1 MSHNILNDIS
11 KVYLEQVVDEGKA
24 DKKLPEY
31 KRSGARTERYGNP
44 HGSVG
49 SGPQRDRRAEHE
61 ERRGVK
67 KEEFVDEAVPGRGG
81 GSMVGKPGGPPPRPS
96 RTSPKNPKDSVYSNE
111 YRENQKKRNQSR
123 FGTKSPVEEALDEAK
138 KKPMIKVSVPE
149 KKLGYRVAD
158 IGPDGKEYNVKTY
171 GSYKEALDPVGQ
183 EDADIDNDGKKN
195 TKTDKYLHNRRKVVG
210 KAIQKEALDPVGQE
224 DADIDNDGDTDKSDK
239 YLHNRRK
246 VVGRAISKKKVK
258 EGFSNWRNDLA
269 EVMDDIEAAKKVEVK
284 KIKNKITI
292 CPTIKDSV
300 ENLGGTLLE
309 IVELDELDYIVENVY
324 TELLDDGYDEDEIE
338 EALEYAL
345 TEAKVTFGHDTP
357 TTEKKKQG
365 LLGTA
370 KKYLSN
376 LKKSAKQA
384 VATGARKVAK
394 GALGVA
400 RKMEGGDTTP
410 SPAQTKPRS
419 ASTYRGAG
427 AGTKERVSS
436 GSYTPPTQK
445 KAKPAQPV
453 SDPWEGSASTP
464 KAKAKPAPKA
474 KAKPAPKRKKSKLDD
489 LIGSIQNEQMQIDE
503 KSLSKAQQRFMG
515 MVYATKSGEMKAP
528 SSEVASAAAGMTT
541 KQAKDFAKT
550 KHKGLPEKK
559 VSEQMLP
566 EPTTEPVNSM
576 VDKKTELLD
585 KSKIAN
591 LKMIQQK
598 KQQIDRQKLQMQKSG
613 KLPLEASYQPEG
625 GQISEVE
632 RQDNTKMFV
641 DRVNAMN
648 TPAFEKGW
656 KNSPS
661 NPNSPNYDPKKVMHP
676 KK

>member
-11 KVYLEQVVDEGKA
+11 KVYLEQVAVDEGKVELKQRNKNEMQRKA
-24 DKKLPEY
+24 GNLGREVVSTPKTKKY
-31 KRSGARTERYGNP
+31 AAKRDAAMNRMVKLVSTIASDDERK
-44 HGSVG
+44 
-49 SGPQRDRRAEHE
+49 RFDRMPTR
-61 ERRGVK
+61 
-67 KEEFVDEAVPGRGG
+67 EEFVG
-81 GSMVGKPGGPPPRPS
+81 
-96 RTSPKNPKDSVYSNE
+96 
-111 YRENQKKRNQSR
+111 
-123 FGTKSPVEEALDEAK
+123 EEK
-138 KKPMIKVSVPE
+138 KKPMVKVSVPKE
-149 KKLGYRVAD
+149 KLGYKVAD
-158 IGPDGKEYNVKTY
+158 IGPGGKEYNVKTY
-171 GSYKEALDPVGQ
+171 GAYKEALDPVGQ
-183 EDADIDNDGKKN
+183 EN
-195 TKTDKYLHNRRKVVG
+195 
-210 KAIQKEALDPVGQE
+210 
-224 DADIDNDGDTDKSDK
+224 ADIDNDGDTDKSDK

-246 VVGRAISKKKVK
+246 VVGKAISKKKVK

-269 EVMDDIEAAKKVEVK
+269 EVMDDIEAAKKVEEK
-284 KIKNKITI
+284 KNIKNKITI
-292 CPTIKDSV
+292 NPTIKDSV

-445 KAKPAQPV
+445 KAKPAPE
-453 SDPWEGSASTP
+453 P
-464 KAKAKPAPKA
+464 
-474 KAKPAPKRKKSKLDD
+474 KAKPAPKRKRSKLDD

-503 KSLSKAQQRFMG
+503 KALSKAQQRFMG

-528 SSEVASAAAGMTT
+528 SPEVASAAAGMTT

-576 VDKKTELLD
+576 VDKKVELLN

-625 GQISEVE
+625 EQISEVE

>member
-1 MSHNILNDIS
+1 MSMNILNDIS
-11 KVYLEQVVDEGKA
+11 KVYLEQVVDEGKVELKDRNKTA
-24 DKKLPEY
+24 MQRKAGNLGREVVSTPNTKKNAVKRTAAMDRMGKLVSAIASDDEDK
-31 KRSGARTERYGNP
+31 RF
-44 HGSVG
+44 
-49 SGPQRDRRAEHE
+49 DRMPTR
-61 ERRGVK
+61 
-67 KEEFVDEAVPGRGG
+67 EEFVG
-81 GSMVGKPGGPPPRPS
+81 
-96 RTSPKNPKDSVYSNE
+96 
-111 YRENQKKRNQSR
+111 
-123 FGTKSPVEEALDEAK
+123 EAK
-138 KKPMIKVSVPE
+138 KKPMIKVEVPKE
-149 KKLGYRVAD
+149 KLGYKVAD
-158 IGPDGKEYNVKTY
+158 IGPGGKEYNVKTY
-171 GSYKEALDPVGQ
+171 GAY
-183 EDADIDNDGKKN
+183 
-195 TKTDKYLHNRRKVVG
+195 
-210 KAIQKEALDPVGQE
+210 KEALDPVGQE

-246 VVGRAISKKKVK
+246 VVGKAISKKKVK

-269 EVMDDIEAAKKVEVK
+269 EVMDDIEAAKKVEEK
-284 KIKNKITI
+284 KNIKNKITI
-292 CPTIKDSV
+292 NPTIKDSV

-384 VATGARKVAK
+384 VATGARN
-394 GALGVA
+394 VA
-400 RKMEGGDTTP
+400 RRMGNVGNGDDKP
-410 SPAQTKPRS
+410 SKTSTAQRKP
-419 ASTYRGAG
+419 STYRGAG

-445 KAKPAQPV
+445 K
-453 SDPWEGSASTP
+453 T
-464 KAKAKPAPKA
+464 
-474 KAKPAPKRKKSKLDD
+474 KPAPKRKRSKLDD

-503 KSLSKAQQRFMG
+503 KALSKAQQRFMG

-625 GQISEVE
+625 EQISEVE

>member
-11 KVYLEQVVDEGKA
+11 KVYLEQVVDEGKVELKDRNKNEMQRKA
-24 DKKLPEY
+24 GNLGREVVSTPKTKKY
-31 KRSGARTERYGNP
+31 AAKRDAAMNRMVKLVSTIASDDERK
-44 HGSVG
+44 
-49 SGPQRDRRAEHE
+49 RFDRMPTR
-61 ERRGVK
+61 
-67 KEEFVDEAVPGRGG
+67 EEFV
-81 GSMVGKPGGPPPRPS
+81 
-96 RTSPKNPKDSVYSNE
+96 
-111 YRENQKKRNQSR
+111 
-123 FGTKSPVEEALDEAK
+123 DEAK
-138 KKPMIKVSVPE
+138 KKPMIKVEVPKE
-149 KKLGYRVAD
+149 KLGYKVAD
-158 IGPDGKEYNVKTY
+158 IGPGGKEYNVKTY
-171 GSYKEALDPVGQ
+171 GAY
-183 EDADIDNDGKKN
+183 
-195 TKTDKYLHNRRKVVG
+195 
-210 KAIQKEALDPVGQE
+210 KEALDPVGQE

-246 VVGRAISKKKVK
+246 VVGKAISKKKVK

-269 EVMDDIEAAKKVEVK
+269 EVMDDIEAAKKVEEK
-284 KIKNKITI
+284 KNIKNKITI
-292 CPTIKDSV
+292 NPTIKDSV

-400 RKMEGGDTTP
+400 RKMEGGDTSP

-464 KAKAKPAPKA
+464 KTKTKPAPKA
-474 KAKPAPKRKKSKLDD
+474 KAKPAPKRKRSKLDD

-503 KSLSKAQQRFMG
+503 KALSKAQQRFMG

-625 GQISEVE
+625 EQISEVE

>member
-11 KVYLEQVVDEGKA
+11 KVYLEQVAVDEGKVELKQRNKNEMQRKA
-24 DKKLPEY
+24 GNLGREVVSTPKTKKY
-31 KRSGARTERYGNP
+31 AAKRDAAMNRMVKLVSTIASDDERK
-44 HGSVG
+44 
-49 SGPQRDRRAEHE
+49 RFDRMPTR
-61 ERRGVK
+61 
-67 KEEFVDEAVPGRGG
+67 EEFV
-81 GSMVGKPGGPPPRPS
+81 
-96 RTSPKNPKDSVYSNE
+96 
-111 YRENQKKRNQSR
+111 
-123 FGTKSPVEEALDEAK
+123 DEAK
-138 KKPMIKVSVPE
+138 KKPMIKVEVPKE
-149 KKLGYRVAD
+149 KLGYKVAD
-158 IGPDGKEYNVKTY
+158 IGPGGKEYNVKTY
-171 GSYKEALDPVGQ
+171 GAY
-183 EDADIDNDGKKN
+183 
-195 TKTDKYLHNRRKVVG
+195 
-210 KAIQKEALDPVGQE
+210 KEALDPVGQE

-246 VVGRAISKKKVK
+246 VVGKAISKKKVK

-269 EVMDDIEAAKKVEVK
+269 EVMDDIEAAKKVEEK
-284 KIKNKITI
+284 KNIKNKITI
-292 CPTIKDSV
+292 NPTIKDSV

-464 KAKAKPAPKA
+464 KAKAKPAPKPAPKA
-474 KAKPAPKRKKSKLDD
+474 KAKPAPKRKRSKLDD
-489 LIGSIQNEQMQIDE
+489 LIGSIRNEEMQIDE
-503 KSLSKAQQRFMG
+503 KALSKAQQRFMG

-625 GQISEVE
+625 EQISEVE

>member
-11 KVYLEQVVDEGKA
+11 KVYLEQVAVDEGKVELKQRNKNEMQRKA
-24 DKKLPEY
+24 GNLGREVVSTPKTKKY
-31 KRSGARTERYGNP
+31 AAKRDAAMNRMVKLVSTIASDDERK
-44 HGSVG
+44 
-49 SGPQRDRRAEHE
+49 RFDRMPTR
-61 ERRGVK
+61 
-67 KEEFVDEAVPGRGG
+67 EEFVG
-81 GSMVGKPGGPPPRPS
+81 
-96 RTSPKNPKDSVYSNE
+96 
-111 YRENQKKRNQSR
+111 
-123 FGTKSPVEEALDEAK
+123 EAK
-138 KKPMIKVSVPE
+138 KKPMIKISVPPE
-149 KKLGYRVAD
+149 KLGYREAS
-158 IGPDGKEYNVKTY
+158 IGPDGKEYNVKY
-171 GSYKEALDPVGQ
+171 HGAMK
-183 EDADIDNDGKKN
+183 
-195 TKTDKYLHNRRKVVG
+195 
-210 KAIQKEALDPVGQE
+210 KEALDPVGQE

-269 EVMDDIEAAKKVEVK
+269 EVMDDIEAAKKVEEK
-284 KIKNKITI
+284 KNIKNKITI
-292 CPTIKDSV
+292 NPTIKDSV

-400 RKMEGGDTTP
+400 RKMEGGDTSP

-445 KAKPAQPV
+445 KAKP
-453 SDPWEGSASTP
+453 T
-464 KAKAKPAPKA
+464 PKA
-474 KAKPAPKRKKSKLDD
+474 KAKPAPKRKRSKLDD

-503 KSLSKAQQRFMG
+503 KALSKAQQRFMG

-625 GQISEVE
+625 EQIYEKKSQEKKK
-632 RQDNTKMFV
+632 RPNANTHNPKYANPQT
-641 DRVNAMN
+641 DTNSLSGSGGSRVR
-648 TPAFEKGW
+648 TSDKDWDE
-656 KNSPS
+656 
-661 NPNSPNYDPKKVMHP
+661 
-676 KK
+676 

>member
-11 KVYLEQVVDEGKA
+11 KVYLEQVAVDEGKVELKQRNKNEMQRKA
-24 DKKLPEY
+24 GNLGREVVSTPKTKKY
-31 KRSGARTERYGNP
+31 AAKRDAAMNRMVKLVSTIASDDERK
-44 HGSVG
+44 
-49 SGPQRDRRAEHE
+49 RFDRMPTR
-61 ERRGVK
+61 
-67 KEEFVDEAVPGRGG
+67 EEFVG
-81 GSMVGKPGGPPPRPS
+81 
-96 RTSPKNPKDSVYSNE
+96 
-111 YRENQKKRNQSR
+111 
-123 FGTKSPVEEALDEAK
+123 EEK
-138 KKPMIKVSVPE
+138 KKPMVKVSVPKE
-149 KKLGYRVAD
+149 KLGYKVAD
-158 IGPDGKEYNVKTY
+158 IGPGGKEYNVKTY
-171 GSYKEALDPVGQ
+171 GAYKEALDPVGQ
-183 EDADIDNDGKKN
+183 EN
-195 TKTDKYLHNRRKVVG
+195 
-210 KAIQKEALDPVGQE
+210 
-224 DADIDNDGDTDKSDK
+224 ADIDNDGDTDKSDK

-246 VVGRAISKKKVK
+246 VVGKAISKKKVK

-269 EVMDDIEAAKKVEVK
+269 EVMDDIEAAKKVEEK
-284 KIKNKITI
+284 KNIKNKITI
-292 CPTIKDSV
+292 NPTIKDSV

-445 KAKPAQPV
+445 KAKPA
-453 SDPWEGSASTP
+453 
-464 KAKAKPAPKA
+464 PAPKA
-474 KAKPAPKRKKSKLDD
+474 KAKPAPKRKRSKLDD

-503 KSLSKAQQRFMG
+503 KALSKAQQRFMG

-576 VDKKTELLD
+576 VDKKVELLN

-625 GQISEVE
+625 EQISEVE

-648 TPAFEKGW
+648 TSAFEKGW

>member
-11 KVYLEQVVDEGKA
+11 KVYLEQVAVDEGKVELKQRNKNEMQRKA
-24 DKKLPEY
+24 GNLGREVVSTPKTKKYAAKRDAAMNRMVKLVSTIASDDEDKRF
-31 KRSGARTERYGNP
+31 KRLGQSPAHN
-44 HGSVG
+44 
-49 SGPQRDRRAEHE
+49 
-61 ERRGVK
+61 
-67 KEEFVDEAVPGRGG
+67 EEFVDETEPDSFGRPGGKYGGVKKGG
-81 GSMVGKPGGPPPRPS
+81 GYDKGYQAM
-96 RTSPKNPKDSVYSNE
+96 
-111 YRENQKKRNQSR
+111 QKKL
-123 FGTKSPVEEALDEAK
+123 KELD
-138 KKPMIKVSVPE
+138 KV
-149 KKLGYRVAD
+149 K
-158 IGPDGKEYNVKTY
+158 
-171 GSYKEALDPVGQ
+171 
-183 EDADIDNDGKKN
+183 
-195 TKTDKYLHNRRKVVG
+195 
-210 KAIQKEALDPVGQE
+210 KEALDPVGQE

-246 VVGRAISKKKVK
+246 VVGKAISKKKVK

-269 EVMDDIEAAKKVEVK
+269 EVMDDIEAAKKVEEK
-284 KIKNKITI
+284 KNIKNKITI
-292 CPTIKDSV
+292 NPTIKDSV

-445 KAKPAQPV
+445 KAKPA
-453 SDPWEGSASTP
+453 
-464 KAKAKPAPKA
+464 PAPKA
-474 KAKPAPKRKKSKLDD
+474 KAKPAPKRKRSKLDD

-503 KSLSKAQQRFMG
+503 KALSKAQQRFMG

-576 VDKKTELLD
+576 VDKKVELLN

-625 GQISEVE
+625 EQISEVE

>member
-11 KVYLEQVVDEGKA
+11 KVYLEQVAVDEGKVELKQRNKNEMQRKA
-24 DKKLPEY
+24 GNLGREVVSTPKTKKY
-31 KRSGARTERYGNP
+31 AAKRDAAMNRMVKLVSTIASDDERK
-44 HGSVG
+44 
-49 SGPQRDRRAEHE
+49 RFDRMPTR
-61 ERRGVK
+61 
-67 KEEFVDEAVPGRGG
+67 EEFV
-81 GSMVGKPGGPPPRPS
+81 
-96 RTSPKNPKDSVYSNE
+96 
-111 YRENQKKRNQSR
+111 
-123 FGTKSPVEEALDEAK
+123 DEAK
-138 KKPMIKVSVPE
+138 KKPMIKVEVPKE
-149 KKLGYRVAD
+149 KLGYKVAD
-158 IGPDGKEYNVKTY
+158 IGPGGKEYNVKTY
-171 GSYKEALDPVGQ
+171 GSMKKEALDPVGQ
-183 EDADIDNDGKKN
+183 EDD
-195 TKTDKYLHNRRKVVG
+195 
-210 KAIQKEALDPVGQE
+210 
-224 DADIDNDGDTDKSDK
+224 DIDNDGDTDKSDK

-246 VVGRAISKKKVK
+246 VVGKAISKKKVK
-258 EGFSNWRNDLA
+258 KGFSNWRNDLA
-269 EVMDDIEAAKKVEVK
+269 EVMDDIEAAKKVEEK
-284 KIKNKITI
+284 KNIKNKITI
-292 CPTIKDSV
+292 NPTIKDSV

-445 KAKPAQPV
+445 KAKPA
-453 SDPWEGSASTP
+453 S
-464 KAKAKPAPKA
+464 KPAPKA
-474 KAKPAPKRKKSKLDD
+474 KTKPAPKRKRSKLDD

-585 KSKIAN
+585 KSKISN

-625 GQISEVE
+625 EQIFEVE

>member
-11 KVYLEQVVDEGKA
+11 KVYLEQVAVDEGKVELKQRNKNEMQRKA
-24 DKKLPEY
+24 GNLGREVVSTPKTKKY
-31 KRSGARTERYGNP
+31 AAKRDAAMNRMVKLVSTIASDDERK
-44 HGSVG
+44 
-49 SGPQRDRRAEHE
+49 RFDRMPTR
-61 ERRGVK
+61 
-67 KEEFVDEAVPGRGG
+67 EEFV
-81 GSMVGKPGGPPPRPS
+81 
-96 RTSPKNPKDSVYSNE
+96 
-111 YRENQKKRNQSR
+111 
-123 FGTKSPVEEALDEAK
+123 DEAK
-138 KKPMIKVSVPE
+138 KKPMIKVEVPKE
-149 KKLGYRVAD
+149 KLGYKVAD
-158 IGPDGKEYNVKTY
+158 IGPGGKEYNVKTY
-171 GSYKEALDPVGQ
+171 GAY
-183 EDADIDNDGKKN
+183 
-195 TKTDKYLHNRRKVVG
+195 
-210 KAIQKEALDPVGQE
+210 KEALDPVGQE

-246 VVGRAISKKKVK
+246 VVGKAISKKKVK

-269 EVMDDIEAAKKVEVK
+269 EVMDDIEAAKKVEEK
-284 KIKNKITI
+284 KNIKNKITI
-292 CPTIKDSV
+292 NPTIKDSV

-436 GSYTPPTQK
+436 GSYTPSTQK

-464 KAKAKPAPKA
+464 KTKTKPAPKA
-474 KAKPAPKRKKSKLDD
+474 KAKPAPKRKRSKLDD
-489 LIGSIQNEQMQIDE
+489 LIGSIRNEEMQIDE
-503 KSLSKAQQRFMG
+503 KALSKAQQRFMG

-528 SSEVASAAAGMTT
+528 SPEVASAAAGMTT

-625 GQISEVE
+625 EQISEVE

-661 NPNSPNYDPKKVMHP
+661 NPNSSNYDPKKVMHP

>member
-11 KVYLEQVVDEGKA
+11 KVYLEQVVDEGKVELKDRNKNEMQRKA
-24 DKKLPEY
+24 GNLGREVVSTPNTKKNAV
-31 KRSGARTERYGNP
+31 KRTAAMDRMVKLVSTIASDDERK
-44 HGSVG
+44 
-49 SGPQRDRRAEHE
+49 RFDRMPTR
-61 ERRGVK
+61 
-67 KEEFVDEAVPGRGG
+67 EEFVG
-81 GSMVGKPGGPPPRPS
+81 
-96 RTSPKNPKDSVYSNE
+96 
-111 YRENQKKRNQSR
+111 
-123 FGTKSPVEEALDEAK
+123 EAK
-138 KKPMIKVSVPE
+138 KKPMIKISVPPE
-149 KKLGYRVAD
+149 KLGYREAS
-158 IGPDGKEYNVKTY
+158 IGPDGKEYNVKY
-171 GSYKEALDPVGQ
+171 HGAMK
-183 EDADIDNDGKKN
+183 
-195 TKTDKYLHNRRKVVG
+195 
-210 KAIQKEALDPVGQE
+210 KEALDPVGQE

-246 VVGRAISKKKVK
+246 VVGKAISKKKVK

-269 EVMDDIEAAKKVEVK
+269 EVMDDIEAAKKVEEK
-284 KIKNKITI
+284 KNIKNKITI
-292 CPTIKDSV
+292 NPTIKDSV

-445 KAKPAQPV
+445 KAKP
-453 SDPWEGSASTP
+453 T
-464 KAKAKPAPKA
+464 PKA
-474 KAKPAPKRKKSKLDD
+474 KAKPAPKRKRSKLDD

-503 KSLSKAQQRFMG
+503 KALSKAQQRFMG

-528 SSEVASAAAGMTT
+528 SPEVASAAAGMTT

-625 GQISEVE
+625 EQISEVE

>member
-11 KVYLEQVVDEGKA
+11 KVYLEQVAVDEGKVELKQRNKNEMQRKA
-24 DKKLPEY
+24 GNLGREVVSTPKTKKY
-31 KRSGARTERYGNP
+31 AAKRDAAMNRMVKLVSTIASDDERK
-44 HGSVG
+44 
-49 SGPQRDRRAEHE
+49 RFDRMPTR
-61 ERRGVK
+61 
-67 KEEFVDEAVPGRGG
+67 EEFVG
-81 GSMVGKPGGPPPRPS
+81 
-96 RTSPKNPKDSVYSNE
+96 
-111 YRENQKKRNQSR
+111 
-123 FGTKSPVEEALDEAK
+123 EEK
-138 KKPMIKVSVPE
+138 KKPMIKVSVPKE
-149 KKLGYRVAD
+149 KLGYKVAD
-158 IGPDGKEYNVKTY
+158 IGPGGKEYNVKTY
-171 GSYKEALDPVGQ
+171 GAY
-183 EDADIDNDGKKN
+183 
-195 TKTDKYLHNRRKVVG
+195 
-210 KAIQKEALDPVGQE
+210 KEALDPVGQE

-246 VVGRAISKKKVK
+246 VVGKAISKKKVK

-269 EVMDDIEAAKKVEVK
+269 EVMDDIEAAKKVEEK
-284 KIKNKITI
+284 KNIKNKITI
-292 CPTIKDSV
+292 NPTIKDSV

-445 KAKPAQPV
+445 KAKPA
-453 SDPWEGSASTP
+453 
-464 KAKAKPAPKA
+464 PAPKA
-474 KAKPAPKRKKSKLDD
+474 KAKPAPKRKRSKLDD

-503 KSLSKAQQRFMG
+503 KALSKAQQRFMG

-576 VDKKTELLD
+576 VDKKVELLN

-625 GQISEVE
+625 EQISEVE

>member
-67 KEEFVDEAVPGRGG
+67 KEEFVDEA
-81 GSMVGKPGGPPPRPS
+81 
-96 RTSPKNPKDSVYSNE
+96 
-111 YRENQKKRNQSR
+111 
-123 FGTKSPVEEALDEAK
+123 K
-138 KKPMIKVSVPE
+138 KKPMIKVEVPKE
-149 KKLGYRVAD
+149 KLGYKVAD
-158 IGPDGKEYNVKTY
+158 IGPGGKEYNVKTY
-171 GSYKEALDPVGQ
+171 GAY
-183 EDADIDNDGKKN
+183 
-195 TKTDKYLHNRRKVVG
+195 
-210 KAIQKEALDPVGQE
+210 KEALDPVGQE

-246 VVGRAISKKKVK
+246 VVGRAISKKKVN

-269 EVMDDIEAAKKVEVK
+269 EVMDDIEAAKKVEEKK
-284 KIKNKITI
+284 KIKNIITI

-324 TELLDDGYDEDEIE
+324 TELLDDGYDENEIE

-528 SSEVASAAAGMTT
+528 SPEVASAAAGMTT

-625 GQISEVE
+625 EQIYEKKSQEKKK
-632 RQDNTKMFV
+632 RPNANTYNPKYANPQT
-641 DRVNAMN
+641 DTNSLSGSGGSRVR
-648 TPAFEKGW
+648 TSDKDWDE
-656 KNSPS
+656 
-661 NPNSPNYDPKKVMHP
+661 
-676 KK
+676 

>member
-11 KVYLEQVVDEGKA
+11 KVYLEQVAVDEGKVELKQRNKNEMQRKA
-24 DKKLPEY
+24 GNLGREVVSTPNTKKNAA
-31 KRSGARTERYGNP
+31 KRDAAMNRMVKLVSTIASDDERK
-44 HGSVG
+44 
-49 SGPQRDRRAEHE
+49 RFDRMPTR
-61 ERRGVK
+61 
-67 KEEFVDEAVPGRGG
+67 EEFV
-81 GSMVGKPGGPPPRPS
+81 
-96 RTSPKNPKDSVYSNE
+96 
-111 YRENQKKRNQSR
+111 
-123 FGTKSPVEEALDEAK
+123 DEAK
-138 KKPMIKVSVPE
+138 KKPMIKVEVPKE
-149 KKLGYRVAD
+149 KLGYKVAD
-158 IGPDGKEYNVKTY
+158 IGPGGKEYNVKTY
-171 GSYKEALDPVGQ
+171 GAY
-183 EDADIDNDGKKN
+183 
-195 TKTDKYLHNRRKVVG
+195 
-210 KAIQKEALDPVGQE
+210 KEALDPVGQE

-246 VVGRAISKKKVK
+246 VVGKAISKKKVK
-258 EGFSNWRNDLA
+258 EGFSNWRNDQS
-269 EVMDDIEAAKKVEVK
+269 EVMDDIEAAKKVEEK
-284 KIKNKITI
+284 KNIKNKITI
-292 CPTIKDSV
+292 NPTIKDSV

-445 KAKPAQPV
+445 KTKPAQPV

-464 KAKAKPAPKA
+464 KAKAKPAPKPAPKA

-489 LIGSIQNEQMQIDE
+489 LIGSIRNEEMQIDE
-503 KSLSKAQQRFMG
+503 KALSKAQQRFMG

-625 GQISEVE
+625 EQISEVE

>member
-1 MSHNILNDIS
+1 
-11 KVYLEQVVDEGKA
+11 
-24 DKKLPEY
+24 
-31 KRSGARTERYGNP
+31 
-44 HGSVG
+44 
-49 SGPQRDRRAEHE
+49 
-61 ERRGVK
+61 
-67 KEEFVDEAVPGRGG
+67 
-81 GSMVGKPGGPPPRPS
+81 MV
-96 RTSPKNPKDSVYSNE
+96 
-111 YRENQKKRNQSR
+111 
-123 FGTKSPVEEALDEAK
+123 
-138 KKPMIKVSVPE
+138 KVSVPE
-149 KKLGYRVAD
+149 KKLGYKIAD
-158 IGPDGKEYNVKTY
+158 IGPGGKEYNVKTY
-171 GSYKEALDPVGQ
+171 GAMRKEALQTPKRWWD
-183 EDADIDNDGKKN
+183 D
-195 TKTDKYLHNRRKVVG
+195 
-210 KAIQKEALDPVGQE
+210 
-224 DADIDNDGDTDKSDK
+224 DGDGVGYEDGEVSDK
-239 YLHNRRK
+239 F
-246 VVGRAISKKKVK
+246 KKKKKARVKK

-269 EVMDDIEAAKKVEVK
+269 EVMDDIEAEKKVEEKK

-292 CPTIKDSV
+292 NPTIKDSV

-400 RKMEGGDTTP
+400 RKIEGGDTTP

-427 AGTKERVSS
+427 VGTKERVSS

-474 KAKPAPKRKKSKLDD
+474 KAKPAPKRKRSKLDD

-515 MVYATKSGEMKAP
+515 MVYATKGGEMKAP
-528 SSEVASAAAGMTT
+528 SPEVASAAAGMTT

-625 GQISEVE
+625 SQI
-632 RQDNTKMFV
+632 
-641 DRVNAMN
+641 
-648 TPAFEKGW
+648 FEK
-656 KNSPS
+656 KSQEK
-661 NPNSPNYDPKKVMHP
+661 PKKRPPNANTYNP
-676 KK
+676 KYANPQTDTNSLSGSGGSRVRTSDKDWDE

>member
-11 KVYLEQVVDEGKA
+11 KVYLEQVAVDEGKVELKQRNKNEMQRKA
-24 DKKLPEY
+24 GNLGREVVSTPKTKKY
-31 KRSGARTERYGNP
+31 AAKRDAAMNRMVKLVSTIASDDERK
-44 HGSVG
+44 
-49 SGPQRDRRAEHE
+49 RFDRMPTR
-61 ERRGVK
+61 
-67 KEEFVDEAVPGRGG
+67 EEFV
-81 GSMVGKPGGPPPRPS
+81 
-96 RTSPKNPKDSVYSNE
+96 
-111 YRENQKKRNQSR
+111 
-123 FGTKSPVEEALDEAK
+123 DEAK
-138 KKPMIKVSVPE
+138 KKPMIKVEVPKE
-149 KKLGYRVAD
+149 KLGYKVAD
-158 IGPDGKEYNVKTY
+158 IGPGGKEYNVKTY
-171 GSYKEALDPVGQ
+171 GAYKEALDP
-183 EDADIDNDGKKN
+183 I
-195 TKTDKYLHNRRKVVG
+195 
-210 KAIQKEALDPVGQE
+210 GQE

-246 VVGRAISKKKVK
+246 VVGKAISKKKVR

-269 EVMDDIEAAKKVEVK
+269 EVMTDVEAEKKVEEKK

-292 CPTIKDSV
+292 NPTIKDSV

-309 IVELDELDYIVENVY
+309 MVELDELDYIVENVY
-324 TELLDDGYDEDEIE
+324 TELLDDGYDENEIE

-445 KAKPAQPV
+445 NAKPAQPV

-464 KAKAKPAPKA
+464 KAKAKAKPAPKA
-474 KAKPAPKRKKSKLDD
+474 KAKPAPKRKRSKLDD

-503 KSLSKAQQRFMG
+503 KALSKAQQRFMG

-585 KSKIAN
+585 KSKISN

-625 GQISEVE
+625 EQIYEKKSQEKKK
-632 RQDNTKMFV
+632 RPNANTHNPKYANPQT
-641 DRVNAMN
+641 DTNSLSGSGGSRVR
-648 TPAFEKGW
+648 TSDKDWDE
-656 KNSPS
+656 
-661 NPNSPNYDPKKVMHP
+661 
-676 KK
+676 

>member
-67 KEEFVDEAVPGRGG
+67 KEEFVDEA
-81 GSMVGKPGGPPPRPS
+81 
-96 RTSPKNPKDSVYSNE
+96 
-111 YRENQKKRNQSR
+111 
-123 FGTKSPVEEALDEAK
+123 K
-138 KKPMIKVSVPE
+138 KKPMIKVSVPKE
-149 KKLGYRVAD
+149 KLGYKVAD
-158 IGPDGKEYNVKTY
+158 IGPGGKEYNVKTY
-171 GSYKEALDPVGQ
+171 GAYKEALDPVGQ

-210 KAIQKEALDPVGQE
+210 KAIQKEGKFYDPMDDPDFDPIE
-224 DADIDNDGDTDKSDK
+224 AET
-239 YLHNRRK
+239 NRGVSGK
-246 VVGRAISKKKVK
+246 NNPKGGVAAGELFKNKSKKKKIK

-269 EVMDDIEAAKKVEVK
+269 EVMDDIEAAKKVEEK
-284 KIKNKITI
+284 KNIKNKITI
-292 CPTIKDSV
+292 NPTIKDSV

-400 RKMEGGDTTP
+400 RKMEGGDTSP
-410 SPAQTKPRS
+410 SPAQTKPRP

-464 KAKAKPAPKA
+464 KAKAKPAPKPAQPVSDPWEGSASTPKAKAKPAPKPAPKA
-474 KAKPAPKRKKSKLDD
+474 KAKPAPKRKRSGKLDS
-489 LIGSIQNEQMQIDE
+489 LISSIQNEQM
-503 KSLSKAQQRFMG
+503 
-515 MVYATKSGEMKAP
+515 
-528 SSEVASAAAGMTT
+528 
-541 KQAKDFAKT
+541 
-550 KHKGLPEKK
+550 LPE
-559 VSEQMLP
+559 P
-566 EPTTEPVNSM
+566 EPTTTTKPIGSIV
-576 VDKKTELLD
+576 D
-585 KSKIAN
+585 KSKIANLTN

-625 GQISEVE
+625 EQIYEKKSQEKKK
-632 RQDNTKMFV
+632 RPNANTHNPKYANPQT
-641 DRVNAMN
+641 DTNSLSGSGGSRVR
-648 TPAFEKGW
+648 TSDKDWDE
-656 KNSPS
+656 
-661 NPNSPNYDPKKVMHP
+661 
-676 KK
+676 

>member
-11 KVYLEQVVDEGKA
+11 KVYLEQVAVDEGKVELKQRNKNEMQRKA
-24 DKKLPEY
+24 GNLGREVVSTPNTKKNAA
-31 KRSGARTERYGNP
+31 KRDAAMNRMVKLVSTIASDDERK
-44 HGSVG
+44 
-49 SGPQRDRRAEHE
+49 RFDRMPTR
-61 ERRGVK
+61 
-67 KEEFVDEAVPGRGG
+67 EEFV
-81 GSMVGKPGGPPPRPS
+81 
-96 RTSPKNPKDSVYSNE
+96 
-111 YRENQKKRNQSR
+111 
-123 FGTKSPVEEALDEAK
+123 DEAK
-138 KKPMIKVSVPE
+138 KKPMIKVEVPKE
-149 KKLGYRVAD
+149 KLGYKVAD
-158 IGPDGKEYNVKTY
+158 IGPGGKEYNVKTY
-171 GSYKEALDPVGQ
+171 GAY
-183 EDADIDNDGKKN
+183 
-195 TKTDKYLHNRRKVVG
+195 
-210 KAIQKEALDPVGQE
+210 KEALDPVGQE

-246 VVGRAISKKKVK
+246 VVGKAISKKKVK

-269 EVMDDIEAAKKVEVK
+269 EVMDDIEAAKKVEEK
-284 KIKNKITI
+284 KNIKNKITI
-292 CPTIKDSV
+292 NPTIKDSV

-528 SSEVASAAAGMTT
+528 SPEVASAAAGMTT

-625 GQISEVE
+625 EQISEVE

>member
-11 KVYLEQVVDEGKA
+11 KVYLEQVAVDEGRVELKQRNKNVMQRKA
-24 DKKLPEY
+24 GNLGREVVSTPNTRKNAAKRDAAMNRMKKLV
-31 KRSGARTERYGNP
+31 
-44 HGSVG
+44 SVIA
-49 SGPQRDRRAEHE
+49 SD
-61 ERRGVK
+61 
-67 KEEFVDEAVPGRGG
+67 DE
-81 GSMVGKPGGPPPRPS
+81 
-96 RTSPKNPKDSVYSNE
+96 
-111 YRENQKKRNQSR
+111 KKRFERLGQS
-123 FGTKSPVEEALDEAK
+123 P
-138 KKPMIKVSVPE
+138 
-149 KKLGYRVAD
+149 
-158 IGPDGKEYNVKTY
+158 
-171 GSYKEALDPVGQ
+171 
-183 EDADIDNDGKKN
+183 
-195 TKTDKYLHNRRKVVG
+195 LHN
-210 KAIQKEALDPVGQE
+210 EAMDPVGQE
-224 DADIDNDGDTDKSDK
+224 DADIDNDGDVDKSDK

-246 VVGRAISKKKVK
+246 VIGKAISKKKVK

-269 EVMDDIEAAKKVEVK
+269 EVMDDIKAEKKVEERK
-284 KIKNKITI
+284 NIKNKITI
-292 CPTIKDSV
+292 NPTIKDSV

-309 IVELDELDYIVENVY
+309 IVELNELDYIVENVY

-410 SPAQTKPRS
+410 NPAQTKTRS

-427 AGTKERVSS
+427 VGTKERVSS

-445 KAKPAQPV
+445 KTKPVKPV
-453 SDPWEGSASTP
+453 SDPWEGSYKKSSEVKAKTKKAQDRLGSHAKSDEEIFGKPGNLSGIKTPSGEKP
-464 KAKAKPAPKA
+464 KAKT
-474 KAKPAPKRKKSKLDD
+474 KPAPKRKRSKLDD

-503 KSLSKAQQRFMG
+503 KALSKAQQRFMG

-576 VDKKTELLD
+576 VDKKAALLD

-598 KQQIDRQKLQMQKSG
+598 TQQIQRQKLQMQKSG

-625 GQISEVE
+625 EQISEVE

-641 DRVNAMN
+641 DRFYALN
-648 TPAFEKGW
+648 TAAAERAW
-656 KNSPS
+656 KKSPS

-676 KK
+676 NPKK

>member
-11 KVYLEQVVDEGKA
+11 KVYLEQVAVDEGKVELKQRNKNEMQRKA
-24 DKKLPEY
+24 GNLGREVVSTPKTKKY
-31 KRSGARTERYGNP
+31 AAKRDAAMNRMVKLVSTIASDDERKRFKRLGQSPAHN
-44 HGSVG
+44 
-49 SGPQRDRRAEHE
+49 
-61 ERRGVK
+61 
-67 KEEFVDEAVPGRGG
+67 EEFVDETEPDSFGRPGGKYGGVKKGG
-81 GSMVGKPGGPPPRPS
+81 GYDKGYQAM
-96 RTSPKNPKDSVYSNE
+96 
-111 YRENQKKRNQSR
+111 QKKL
-123 FGTKSPVEEALDEAK
+123 KELD
-138 KKPMIKVSVPE
+138 KV
-149 KKLGYRVAD
+149 K
-158 IGPDGKEYNVKTY
+158 
-171 GSYKEALDPVGQ
+171 
-183 EDADIDNDGKKN
+183 
-195 TKTDKYLHNRRKVVG
+195 
-210 KAIQKEALDPVGQE
+210 KEALDPVGQE

-246 VVGRAISKKKVK
+246 VVGKAISKKKVK

-269 EVMDDIEAAKKVEVK
+269 EVMDDIEAAKKVEEK
-284 KIKNKITI
+284 KNIKNKITI
-292 CPTIKDSV
+292 NPTIKDSV

-445 KAKPAQPV
+445 KAKPA
-453 SDPWEGSASTP
+453 
-464 KAKAKPAPKA
+464 PAPKA
-474 KAKPAPKRKKSKLDD
+474 KAKPAPKRKRSKLDD

-503 KSLSKAQQRFMG
+503 KALSKAQQRFMG

-576 VDKKTELLD
+576 VDKKVELLN

-625 GQISEVE
+625 EQISEVE

>member
-11 KVYLEQVVDEGKA
+11 KVYLEQVAVDEGKVELKQRNKNEMQRKA
-24 DKKLPEY
+24 GNLGREVVSTPKTKKY
-31 KRSGARTERYGNP
+31 AAKRDAAMNRMVKLVSTIASDDERK
-44 HGSVG
+44 
-49 SGPQRDRRAEHE
+49 RFDRMPTR
-61 ERRGVK
+61 
-67 KEEFVDEAVPGRGG
+67 EEFV
-81 GSMVGKPGGPPPRPS
+81 
-96 RTSPKNPKDSVYSNE
+96 
-111 YRENQKKRNQSR
+111 
-123 FGTKSPVEEALDEAK
+123 DEAK
-138 KKPMIKVSVPE
+138 KKPMVKVSVPPE
-149 KKLGYRVAD
+149 KLGYTIAD
-158 IGPDGKEYNVKTY
+158 IGPGGKEYNVKTY
-171 GSYKEALDPVGQ
+171 GSMKKEALDPVGQ
-183 EDADIDNDGKKN
+183 EDD
-195 TKTDKYLHNRRKVVG
+195 
-210 KAIQKEALDPVGQE
+210 
-224 DADIDNDGDTDKSDK
+224 DIDNDGDTDKSDK

-246 VVGRAISKKKVK
+246 VVGKAISKKKVK

-269 EVMDDIEAAKKVEVK
+269 EVMDDIEAAKKVEEK
-284 KIKNKITI
+284 KNIKNKITI
-292 CPTIKDSV
+292 NPTIKDSV

-400 RKMEGGDTTP
+400 RKIEGGDTTP

-445 KAKPAQPV
+445 KAKPAP
-453 SDPWEGSASTP
+453 
-464 KAKAKPAPKA
+464 KPAPKA
-474 KAKPAPKRKKSKLDD
+474 KAKPAPKRKRSKLDD

-576 VDKKTELLD
+576 VNKKTELLD

-625 GQISEVE
+625 EQISEVE

>member
-11 KVYLEQVVDEGKA
+11 KVYLEQVAVDEGKVELKQRNKNEMQRKA
-24 DKKLPEY
+24 GNLGREVVSTPKTKKY
-31 KRSGARTERYGNP
+31 AAKRDAAMNRMVKLVSTIASDDERK
-44 HGSVG
+44 
-49 SGPQRDRRAEHE
+49 RFDRMPTR
-61 ERRGVK
+61 
-67 KEEFVDEAVPGRGG
+67 EEFV
-81 GSMVGKPGGPPPRPS
+81 
-96 RTSPKNPKDSVYSNE
+96 
-111 YRENQKKRNQSR
+111 
-123 FGTKSPVEEALDEAK
+123 DEAK
-138 KKPMIKVSVPE
+138 KKPMIKVEVPKE
-149 KKLGYRVAD
+149 KLGYKVAD
-158 IGPDGKEYNVKTY
+158 IGPGGKEYNVKTY
-171 GSYKEALDPVGQ
+171 GAY
-183 EDADIDNDGKKN
+183 
-195 TKTDKYLHNRRKVVG
+195 
-210 KAIQKEALDPVGQE
+210 KEALDPVGQE

-246 VVGRAISKKKVK
+246 VVGKAISKKKVK

-269 EVMDDIEAAKKVEVK
+269 EVMDDIEAAKKVEEK
-284 KIKNKITI
+284 KNIKNKITI
-292 CPTIKDSV
+292 NPTIKDSV

-394 GALGVA
+394 GALSVA

-464 KAKAKPAPKA
+464 KTKAKPATKPAPKA

-503 KSLSKAQQRFMG
+503 KALSKAQQRFMG

-528 SSEVASAAAGMTT
+528 SPEVASAAAGMTT

-625 GQISEVE
+625 EQISEVE

-661 NPNSPNYDPKKVMHP
+661 NPNSSNYDPKKVMHP

>member
-11 KVYLEQVVDEGKA
+11 KVYLEQVAVDEGKVELKQRNKNEMQRKA
-24 DKKLPEY
+24 GNLGREVVSTPNTKKNAAKRDAAMNRMIKLVSTIASDDEDKRFDRMPTRE
-31 KRSGARTERYGNP
+31 EF
-44 HGSVG
+44 VG
-49 SGPQRDRRAEHE
+49 
-61 ERRGVK
+61 GVK
-67 KEEFVDEAVPGRGG
+67 KGG
-81 GSMVGKPGGPPPRPS
+81 GYERGYEKMKREIEKLDKGEEPATS
-96 RTSPKNPKDSVYSNE
+96 R
-111 YRENQKKRNQSR
+111 R
-123 FGTKSPVEEALDEAK
+123 
-138 KKPMIKVSVPE
+138 
-149 KKLGYRVAD
+149 
-158 IGPDGKEYNVKTY
+158 
-171 GSYKEALDPVGQ
+171 YKEM
-183 EDADIDNDGKKN
+183 
-195 TKTDKYLHNRRKVVG
+195 R
-210 KAIQKEALDPVGQE
+210 KEALDPVGQE

-246 VVGRAISKKKVK
+246 VVGKAISKKKVK

-269 EVMDDIEAAKKVEVK
+269 EVMDDIEAAKKVEEK
-284 KIKNKITI
+284 KNIKNKITI
-292 CPTIKDSV
+292 NPTIKDSV

-464 KAKAKPAPKA
+464 KAKAKPAPKPA
-474 KAKPAPKRKKSKLDD
+474 PKAKPAPKRKKSKLDD
-489 LIGSIQNEQMQIDE
+489 LIGSIRNEEMQIDE

-528 SSEVASAAAGMTT
+528 SPEVASAAAGMTT

-625 GQISEVE
+625 EQIYEKKSQEKKK
-632 RQDNTKMFV
+632 RPNANTHNPKYANPQT
-641 DRVNAMN
+641 DTNSLSGSGGSRVR
-648 TPAFEKGW
+648 TSDKDWDE
-656 KNSPS
+656 
-661 NPNSPNYDPKKVMHP
+661 
-676 KK
+676 

>member
-11 KVYLEQVVDEGKA
+11 KVYLEQVAVDEGKVELKQRNKNEMQRKA
-24 DKKLPEY
+24 GNLGREVVSTPKTKKY
-31 KRSGARTERYGNP
+31 AAKRDAAMNRMVKLVSTIASDDERK
-44 HGSVG
+44 
-49 SGPQRDRRAEHE
+49 RFDRMPTR
-61 ERRGVK
+61 
-67 KEEFVDEAVPGRGG
+67 EEFVG
-81 GSMVGKPGGPPPRPS
+81 
-96 RTSPKNPKDSVYSNE
+96 
-111 YRENQKKRNQSR
+111 
-123 FGTKSPVEEALDEAK
+123 EEK
-138 KKPMIKVSVPE
+138 KKPMVKVSVPKE
-149 KKLGYRVAD
+149 KLGYKVAD
-158 IGPDGKEYNVKTY
+158 IGPGGKEYNVKTY
-171 GSYKEALDPVGQ
+171 GAY
-183 EDADIDNDGKKN
+183 
-195 TKTDKYLHNRRKVVG
+195 
-210 KAIQKEALDPVGQE
+210 KEALDPVGQE

-246 VVGRAISKKKVK
+246 VVGKAISKKKVK

-269 EVMDDIEAAKKVEVK
+269 EVMDDIEAAKKVEEK
-284 KIKNKITI
+284 KNIKNKITI
-292 CPTIKDSV
+292 NPTIKDSV

-445 KAKPAQPV
+445 KAKPA
-453 SDPWEGSASTP
+453 
-464 KAKAKPAPKA
+464 PAPKA
-474 KAKPAPKRKKSKLDD
+474 KAKPAPKRKRSKLDD

-503 KSLSKAQQRFMG
+503 KALSKAQQRFMG

-576 VDKKTELLD
+576 VDKKVELLN

-598 KQQIDRQKLQMQKSG
+598 KQQIERQKLQMQKSG

-625 GQISEVE
+625 EQISEVE

-648 TPAFEKGW
+648 TDAFEKGW
-656 KNSPS
+656 KKSPS

>member
-11 KVYLEQVVDEGKA
+11 KVYLEQVAVDEGKVELKQRNKNEMQRKA
-24 DKKLPEY
+24 GNLGREVVSTPKTKKY
-31 KRSGARTERYGNP
+31 AAKRDAAMNRMVKLVSTIASDDERK
-44 HGSVG
+44 
-49 SGPQRDRRAEHE
+49 RFDRMPTR
-61 ERRGVK
+61 
-67 KEEFVDEAVPGRGG
+67 EEFVG
-81 GSMVGKPGGPPPRPS
+81 
-96 RTSPKNPKDSVYSNE
+96 
-111 YRENQKKRNQSR
+111 
-123 FGTKSPVEEALDEAK
+123 EEK
-138 KKPMIKVSVPE
+138 KKPMVKVSVPKE
-149 KKLGYRVAD
+149 KLGYKVAD
-158 IGPDGKEYNVKTY
+158 IGPGGKEYNVKTY
-171 GSYKEALDPVGQ
+171 GAY
-183 EDADIDNDGKKN
+183 
-195 TKTDKYLHNRRKVVG
+195 
-210 KAIQKEALDPVGQE
+210 KEALDPVGQE

-246 VVGRAISKKKVK
+246 VVGKAISKKKVK

-269 EVMDDIEAAKKVEVK
+269 EVMDDIEAAKKVEEK
-284 KIKNKITI
+284 KNIKNKITI
-292 CPTIKDSV
+292 NPTIKDSV

-410 SPAQTKPRS
+410 SPAQTKSRS

-445 KAKPAQPV
+445 KTKPA
-453 SDPWEGSASTP
+453 
-464 KAKAKPAPKA
+464 PAPKA
-474 KAKPAPKRKKSKLDD
+474 KAKPAPKRKRSKLDD

-503 KSLSKAQQRFMG
+503 KALSKAQQRFMG

-576 VDKKTELLD
+576 VDKKVELLN

-625 GQISEVE
+625 EQISEVE

>member
-11 KVYLEQVVDEGKA
+11 KVYLEQVAVDEGKVELKQRNKNEMQRKA
-24 DKKLPEY
+24 GNLGREVVSTPKTKKY
-31 KRSGARTERYGNP
+31 AAKRDAAMNRMVKLVSTIASDDERK
-44 HGSVG
+44 
-49 SGPQRDRRAEHE
+49 RFDRMPTR
-61 ERRGVK
+61 
-67 KEEFVDEAVPGRGG
+67 EEFVG
-81 GSMVGKPGGPPPRPS
+81 
-96 RTSPKNPKDSVYSNE
+96 
-111 YRENQKKRNQSR
+111 
-123 FGTKSPVEEALDEAK
+123 EEK
-138 KKPMIKVSVPE
+138 KKPMVKVSVPKE
-149 KKLGYRVAD
+149 KLGYKVAD
-158 IGPDGKEYNVKTY
+158 IGPGGKEYNVKTY
-171 GSYKEALDPVGQ
+171 GAY
-183 EDADIDNDGKKN
+183 
-195 TKTDKYLHNRRKVVG
+195 
-210 KAIQKEALDPVGQE
+210 KEALDPVGQE

-246 VVGRAISKKKVK
+246 VVGKAISKKKVK
-258 EGFSNWRNDLA
+258 ESFSNWRNDLA
-269 EVMDDIEAAKKVEVK
+269 EVMDDIEAAKKVEEK
-284 KIKNKITI
+284 KNIKNKITI
-292 CPTIKDSV
+292 NPTIKDSV

-445 KAKPAQPV
+445 K
-453 SDPWEGSASTP
+453 T
-464 KAKAKPAPKA
+464 KPAPKA
-474 KAKPAPKRKKSKLDD
+474 KAKPAPKRKRSKLDD

-503 KSLSKAQQRFMG
+503 KALSKAQQRFMG

-576 VDKKTELLD
+576 VDKKVELLN

-625 GQISEVE
+625 EQISEVE

>member
-11 KVYLEQVVDEGKA
+11 KVYLEQVAVDEGKVELKQRNKNEMQRKA
-24 DKKLPEY
+24 GNLGREVVSTPKTKKY
-31 KRSGARTERYGNP
+31 AAKRDAAMNRMVKLVSTIASDDERK
-44 HGSVG
+44 
-49 SGPQRDRRAEHE
+49 RFDRMPTR
-61 ERRGVK
+61 
-67 KEEFVDEAVPGRGG
+67 EEFVG
-81 GSMVGKPGGPPPRPS
+81 
-96 RTSPKNPKDSVYSNE
+96 
-111 YRENQKKRNQSR
+111 
-123 FGTKSPVEEALDEAK
+123 EEK
-138 KKPMIKVSVPE
+138 KKPMVKVSVPKE
-149 KKLGYRVAD
+149 KLGYKVAD
-158 IGPDGKEYNVKTY
+158 IGPGGKEYNVKTY
-171 GSYKEALDPVGQ
+171 GAY
-183 EDADIDNDGKKN
+183 
-195 TKTDKYLHNRRKVVG
+195 
-210 KAIQKEALDPVGQE
+210 KEALDPVGQE

-246 VVGRAISKKKVK
+246 VVGKAISKKKVK

-269 EVMDDIEAAKKVEVK
+269 EVMDDIEAAKKVEEK
-284 KIKNKITI
+284 KNIKNKITI
-292 CPTIKDSV
+292 NPTIKDSV

-324 TELLDDGYDEDEIE
+324 TELLDNGYDEDEIE

-445 KAKPAQPV
+445 KAKPA
-453 SDPWEGSASTP
+453 
-464 KAKAKPAPKA
+464 PAPKA
-474 KAKPAPKRKKSKLDD
+474 KAKPAPKRKRSKLDD

-503 KSLSKAQQRFMG
+503 KALSKAQQRFMG

-576 VDKKTELLD
+576 VDKKVELLN

-625 GQISEVE
+625 EQISEVE

>member
-67 KEEFVDEAVPGRGG
+67 KEEFVG
-81 GSMVGKPGGPPPRPS
+81 
-96 RTSPKNPKDSVYSNE
+96 
-111 YRENQKKRNQSR
+111 
-123 FGTKSPVEEALDEAK
+123 EAK
-138 KKPMIKVSVPE
+138 KKPMIKVEVPKE
-149 KKLGYRVAD
+149 KLGYKVAD

-171 GSYKEALDPVGQ
+171 GAMKKEALDPVGQ

-210 KAIQKEALDPVGQE
+210 KAIQKEGKFYDPMDDPDFDPIE
-224 DADIDNDGDTDKSDK
+224 AET
-239 YLHNRRK
+239 NRGVSGK
-246 VVGRAISKKKVK
+246 NNPKGGVAAGELFKNKSKKKKIK

-269 EVMDDIEAAKKVEVK
+269 EVMDDIEAAKKVEEK
-284 KIKNKITI
+284 KNIKNKITI
-292 CPTIKDSV
+292 NPTIKDSV

-464 KAKAKPAPKA
+464 KAKAKPAPKPAPKA

-489 LIGSIQNEQMQIDE
+489 LIGSIRNEEMQIDE
-503 KSLSKAQQRFMG
+503 KALSKAQQRFMG

-528 SSEVASAAAGMTT
+528 SPEVASAAAGMTT

-613 KLPLEASYQPEG
+613 KLPLEASYQPKG
-625 GQISEVE
+625 SQI
-632 RQDNTKMFV
+632 
-641 DRVNAMN
+641 
-648 TPAFEKGW
+648 FEK
-656 KNSPS
+656 KSQEKKKLPNANTN
-661 NPNSPNYDPKKVMHP
+661 NPTYAKPQTDSKSLTGSGGSRVRTSDKDWDE
-676 KK
+676 

>member
-1 MSHNILNDIS
+1 MSNNILNDIS

-67 KEEFVDEAVPGRGG
+67 KEEFVDEA
-81 GSMVGKPGGPPPRPS
+81 
-96 RTSPKNPKDSVYSNE
+96 
-111 YRENQKKRNQSR
+111 
-123 FGTKSPVEEALDEAK
+123 K
-138 KKPMIKVSVPE
+138 KKPMIKVSVPKE
-149 KKLGYRVAD
+149 KLGYKVAD
-158 IGPDGKEYNVKTY
+158 IGPGGKEYNVKTY
-171 GSYKEALDPVGQ
+171 GAYKEALDPVGQ

-210 KAIQKEALDPVGQE
+210 KAIQKEGKFYDPMDDPDFDPIE
-224 DADIDNDGDTDKSDK
+224 AET
-239 YLHNRRK
+239 NRGVSGK
-246 VVGRAISKKKVK
+246 NNPKGGVAAGELFKNKSKKKKIK

-269 EVMDDIEAAKKVEVK
+269 EVMDDIEAAKKVEEK
-284 KIKNKITI
+284 KNIKNKITI
-292 CPTIKDSV
+292 NPTIKDSV

-400 RKMEGGDTTP
+400 RKMEGGDTSP
-410 SPAQTKPRS
+410 SPAQTKPRP

-464 KAKAKPAPKA
+464 KAKAKPAPKPAQPVSDPWEGSASTPKAKAKPAPKPAPKA
-474 KAKPAPKRKKSKLDD
+474 KAKPAPKRKRSGKLDS
-489 LIGSIQNEQMQIDE
+489 LISSIQNEQM
-503 KSLSKAQQRFMG
+503 
-515 MVYATKSGEMKAP
+515 
-528 SSEVASAAAGMTT
+528 
-541 KQAKDFAKT
+541 
-550 KHKGLPEKK
+550 LPE
-559 VSEQMLP
+559 P
-566 EPTTEPVNSM
+566 EPTTTTKPIGSIV
-576 VDKKTELLD
+576 D
-585 KSKIAN
+585 KSKIANLTN

-625 GQISEVE
+625 EQIYEKKSQEKKK
-632 RQDNTKMFV
+632 RPNANTHNPKYANPQT
-641 DRVNAMN
+641 DTNSLSGSGGSRVR
-648 TPAFEKGW
+648 TSDKDWDE
-656 KNSPS
+656 
-661 NPNSPNYDPKKVMHP
+661 
-676 KK
+676 

>member
-11 KVYLEQVVDEGKA
+11 KVYLEQVAVDEGKVELKQRNKNEMQRKA
-24 DKKLPEY
+24 GNLGREVVSTPKTKKY
-31 KRSGARTERYGNP
+31 AAKRDAAMNRMVKLVSTIASDDERK
-44 HGSVG
+44 
-49 SGPQRDRRAEHE
+49 RFDRMPTR
-61 ERRGVK
+61 
-67 KEEFVDEAVPGRGG
+67 EEFVG
-81 GSMVGKPGGPPPRPS
+81 
-96 RTSPKNPKDSVYSNE
+96 
-111 YRENQKKRNQSR
+111 
-123 FGTKSPVEEALDEAK
+123 EEK
-138 KKPMIKVSVPE
+138 KKPMVKVSVPKE
-149 KKLGYRVAD
+149 KLGYKVAD
-158 IGPDGKEYNVKTY
+158 IGPGGKEYNVKTY
-171 GSYKEALDPVGQ
+171 GAYKEALDPVGQ
-183 EDADIDNDGKKN
+183 EN
-195 TKTDKYLHNRRKVVG
+195 
-210 KAIQKEALDPVGQE
+210 
-224 DADIDNDGDTDKSDK
+224 ADIDNDGDTDKSDK

-246 VVGRAISKKKVK
+246 VVGKAISKKKVK
-258 EGFSNWRNDLA
+258 ESFSNWRNDLA
-269 EVMDDIEAAKKVEVK
+269 EVMDDIEAAKKVEEK
-284 KIKNKITI
+284 KNIKNKITI
-292 CPTIKDSV
+292 NPTIKDSV

-324 TELLDDGYDEDEIE
+324 TELLDNGYDEDEIE

-445 KAKPAQPV
+445 KAKPA
-453 SDPWEGSASTP
+453 
-464 KAKAKPAPKA
+464 PAPKA
-474 KAKPAPKRKKSKLDD
+474 KAKPAPKRKRSKLDD

-503 KSLSKAQQRFMG
+503 KALSKAQQRFMG

-576 VDKKTELLD
+576 VDKKVELLN

-625 GQISEVE
+625 EQISEVE

>member
-1 MSHNILNDIS
+1 M
-11 KVYLEQVVDEGKA
+11 
-24 DKKLPEY
+24 
-31 KRSGARTERYGNP
+31 
-44 HGSVG
+44 
-49 SGPQRDRRAEHE
+49 
-61 ERRGVK
+61 
-67 KEEFVDEAVPGRGG
+67 
-81 GSMVGKPGGPPPRPS
+81 
-96 RTSPKNPKDSVYSNE
+96 
-111 YRENQKKRNQSR
+111 
-123 FGTKSPVEEALDEAK
+123 
-138 KKPMIKVSVPE
+138 
-149 KKLGYRVAD
+149 
-158 IGPDGKEYNVKTY
+158 
-171 GSYKEALDPVGQ
+171 
-183 EDADIDNDGKKN
+183 
-195 TKTDKYLHNRRKVVG
+195 
-210 KAIQKEALDPVGQE
+210 
-224 DADIDNDGDTDKSDK
+224 
-239 YLHNRRK
+239 
-246 VVGRAISKKKVK
+246 
-258 EGFSNWRNDLA
+258 
-269 EVMDDIEAAKKVEVK
+269 
-284 KIKNKITI
+284 
-292 CPTIKDSV
+292 
-300 ENLGGTLLE
+300 
-309 IVELDELDYIVENVY
+309 DYIVENVY

-464 KAKAKPAPKA
+464 KTKTKPAPKA
-474 KAKPAPKRKKSKLDD
+474 KAKPAPKRKRSKLDD
-489 LIGSIQNEQMQIDE
+489 LIGSIQNEQM
-503 KSLSKAQQRFMG
+503 
-515 MVYATKSGEMKAP
+515 
-528 SSEVASAAAGMTT
+528 
-541 KQAKDFAKT
+541 
-550 KHKGLPEKK
+550 
-559 VSEQMLP
+559 
-566 EPTTEPVNSM
+566 
-576 VDKKTELLD
+576 
-585 KSKIAN
+585 
-591 LKMIQQK
+591 
-598 KQQIDRQKLQMQKSG
+598 
-613 KLPLEASYQPEG
+613 
-625 GQISEVE
+625 QISEVE

-648 TPAFEKGW
+648 TPEFEKGW

>member
-11 KVYLEQVVDEGKA
+11 KVYLEQVVDEGKVELKDRNKNEMQRKA
-24 DKKLPEY
+24 GNLGREVVSTPNTKKNAV
-31 KRSGARTERYGNP
+31 KRTAAMDRMVKLVSTIASDDERK
-44 HGSVG
+44 
-49 SGPQRDRRAEHE
+49 RFDRMPTR
-61 ERRGVK
+61 
-67 KEEFVDEAVPGRGG
+67 EEFVG
-81 GSMVGKPGGPPPRPS
+81 
-96 RTSPKNPKDSVYSNE
+96 
-111 YRENQKKRNQSR
+111 
-123 FGTKSPVEEALDEAK
+123 EAK
-138 KKPMIKVSVPE
+138 KKPMIKISVPPE
-149 KKLGYRVAD
+149 KLGYREAS
-158 IGPDGKEYNVKTY
+158 IGPDGKEYNVKY
-171 GSYKEALDPVGQ
+171 HGAMK
-183 EDADIDNDGKKN
+183 
-195 TKTDKYLHNRRKVVG
+195 
-210 KAIQKEALDPVGQE
+210 KEALDPVGQE

-269 EVMDDIEAAKKVEVK
+269 EVMDDIEAAKKVEEK
-284 KIKNKITI
+284 KNIKNKITI
-292 CPTIKDSV
+292 NPTIKDSV

-445 KAKPAQPV
+445 KTKPAQPV

-474 KAKPAPKRKKSKLDD
+474 KAKPAPKRKRSKLDD

-503 KSLSKAQQRFMG
+503 KALSKAQQRFMG

-528 SSEVASAAAGMTT
+528 SPEVASAAAGMTT

-576 VDKKTELLD
+576 VNKKTELLD

-625 GQISEVE
+625 EQISEVE

>member
-1 MSHNILNDIS
+1 MSHNILKDIS
-11 KVYLEQVVDEGKA
+11 KVYLEQVAVDEGKVELKQRNKNEMQRKA
-24 DKKLPEY
+24 GNLGREVVSTPKTKKY
-31 KRSGARTERYGNP
+31 AAKRDAAMNRMVKLVSTIASDDERK
-44 HGSVG
+44 
-49 SGPQRDRRAEHE
+49 RFDRMPTR
-61 ERRGVK
+61 
-67 KEEFVDEAVPGRGG
+67 EEFV
-81 GSMVGKPGGPPPRPS
+81 
-96 RTSPKNPKDSVYSNE
+96 
-111 YRENQKKRNQSR
+111 
-123 FGTKSPVEEALDEAK
+123 DEAK
-138 KKPMIKVSVPE
+138 KKPMIKVEVPKE
-149 KKLGYRVAD
+149 KLGYKVAD
-158 IGPDGKEYNVKTY
+158 IGPGGKEYNVKTY
-171 GSYKEALDPVGQ
+171 GAY
-183 EDADIDNDGKKN
+183 
-195 TKTDKYLHNRRKVVG
+195 
-210 KAIQKEALDPVGQE
+210 KEALDPVGQE

-246 VVGRAISKKKVK
+246 VVGKAISKKKVK

-269 EVMDDIEAAKKVEVK
+269 EVMDDIEAAKKVEEK
-284 KIKNKITI
+284 KNIKNKITI
-292 CPTIKDSV
+292 NPTIKDSV

-436 GSYTPPTQK
+436 GSYAPPTQK
-445 KAKPAQPV
+445 K
-453 SDPWEGSASTP
+453 T
-464 KAKAKPAPKA
+464 KPAPKA
-474 KAKPAPKRKKSKLDD
+474 KAKPAPKRKRSKLDD
-489 LIGSIQNEQMQIDE
+489 LIGSIRNEEMQIDE
-503 KSLSKAQQRFMG
+503 KALSKAQQRFMG

-528 SSEVASAAAGMTT
+528 SPEVASAAAGMTT

-625 GQISEVE
+625 EQISEVE

>member
-1 MSHNILNDIS
+1 M
-11 KVYLEQVVDEGKA
+11 
-24 DKKLPEY
+24 
-31 KRSGARTERYGNP
+31 
-44 HGSVG
+44 
-49 SGPQRDRRAEHE
+49 
-61 ERRGVK
+61 
-67 KEEFVDEAVPGRGG
+67 
-81 GSMVGKPGGPPPRPS
+81 
-96 RTSPKNPKDSVYSNE
+96 
-111 YRENQKKRNQSR
+111 
-123 FGTKSPVEEALDEAK
+123 K
-138 KKPMIKVSVPE
+138 KKK
-149 KKLGYRVAD
+149 GRV
-158 IGPDGKEYNVKTY
+158 K
-171 GSYKEALDPVGQ
+171 
-183 EDADIDNDGKKN
+183 
-195 TKTDKYLHNRRKVVG
+195 
-210 KAIQKEALDPVGQE
+210 
-224 DADIDNDGDTDKSDK
+224 
-239 YLHNRRK
+239 
-246 VVGRAISKKKVK
+246 K

-269 EVMDDIEAAKKVEVK
+269 EVMDDIEAAKKVEEK
-284 KIKNKITI
+284 KNIKNKITI
-292 CPTIKDSV
+292 TPTIKDSV

-400 RKMEGGDTTP
+400 RKMEGGDTSP
-410 SPAQTKPRS
+410 SPAQTKPRP

-528 SSEVASAAAGMTT
+528 SPEVASAAAGMTT

-625 GQISEVE
+625 SQI
-632 RQDNTKMFV
+632 
-641 DRVNAMN
+641 
-648 TPAFEKGW
+648 FEK
-656 KNSPS
+656 KSQEKKKLPNANTN
-661 NPNSPNYDPKKVMHP
+661 NPTYAKPQTDSKSLTGSGGSRVRTSDKDWDE
-676 KK
+676 

>member
-11 KVYLEQVVDEGKA
+11 KVYLEQVAVDEGKVELKQRNKNEMQRKA
-24 DKKLPEY
+24 GNLGREVVSTPKTKKY
-31 KRSGARTERYGNP
+31 AAKRDAAMNRMVKLVSTIASDDERK
-44 HGSVG
+44 
-49 SGPQRDRRAEHE
+49 RFDRMPTR
-61 ERRGVK
+61 
-67 KEEFVDEAVPGRGG
+67 EEFV
-81 GSMVGKPGGPPPRPS
+81 
-96 RTSPKNPKDSVYSNE
+96 
-111 YRENQKKRNQSR
+111 
-123 FGTKSPVEEALDEAK
+123 DEAK
-138 KKPMIKVSVPE
+138 KKPMIKVEVPKE
-149 KKLGYRVAD
+149 KLGYKVAD
-158 IGPDGKEYNVKTY
+158 IGPGGKEYNVKTY
-171 GSYKEALDPVGQ
+171 GAY
-183 EDADIDNDGKKN
+183 
-195 TKTDKYLHNRRKVVG
+195 
-210 KAIQKEALDPVGQE
+210 KEALDPVGQE

-246 VVGRAISKKKVK
+246 VVGKAISKKKVK

-269 EVMDDIEAAKKVEVK
+269 EVMDDIEAAKKVEEK
-284 KIKNKITI
+284 KNIKNKITI
-292 CPTIKDSV
+292 NPTIKDSV

-464 KAKAKPAPKA
+464 KAKAKPAPKPAPKA

-528 SSEVASAAAGMTT
+528 SPEVASAAAGMTT

-625 GQISEVE
+625 EQISEVE

-661 NPNSPNYDPKKVMHP
+661 NPTTPNYDPKKVMHP